1 MRGATRSLTLA
12 GSAAAIALAVAGC
25 GDSTSEDSKSDYGA
39 TSAAAETS
47 RKAAATV
54 LPGEAVQCGPGPWGL
69 SVVVYTAK
77 GPDFC
82 STATSVANDYA
93 AQRDK
98 QADGDIAVTVD
109 NIRWVCGER
118 SGDPNP
124 FQECASQNES
134 ADVIRLFS

>member
-1 MRGATRSLTLA
+1 MRGVIGSLAMIGMAATATLV
-12 GSAAAIALAVAGC
+12 VAGC
-25 GDSTSEDSKSDYGA
+25 SDDSKSESGA
-39 TSAAAETS
+39 TSAAATS
-47 RKAAATV
+47 KKASTTP

-69 SVVVYTAK
+69 AVVTYTTKGADFCPTAMSVV
-77 GPDFC
+77 
-82 STATSVANDYA
+82 NDYA
-93 AQRDK
+93 VQRDK

-134 ADVIRLFS
+134 ADVVRLFS

>member
-1 MRGATRSLTLA
+1 MRGAIGSLAIVGMAAATTLA
-12 GSAAAIALAVAGC
+12 LTGC
-25 GDSTSEDSKSDYGA
+25 SDDSKSESGA
-39 TSAAAETS
+39 TTG
-47 RKAAATV
+47 AAATSKKASTTP

-69 SVVVYTAK
+69 AVVAYTTKGADFCPTAMSVV
-77 GPDFC
+77 
-82 STATSVANDYA
+82 NDYA
-93 AQRDK
+93 VQRDTR
-98 QADGDIAVTVD
+98 ADGDIAVTVD